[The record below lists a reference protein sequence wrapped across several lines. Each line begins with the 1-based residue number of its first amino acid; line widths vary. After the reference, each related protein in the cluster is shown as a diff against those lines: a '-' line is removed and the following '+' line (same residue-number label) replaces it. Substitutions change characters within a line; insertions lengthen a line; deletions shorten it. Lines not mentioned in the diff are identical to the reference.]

1 MDTMTGQRFK
11 DDPLITKEEHIIEI
25 QKDYNNPVG
34 RYVFKTERGKY
45 FPSLSKEEYIDLLL
59 KWYGDKIPAIYRD
72 TICKSELYTSYLI
85 RALNQ
90 LYESDEPIVHK
101 FADFLITENSAAEM
115 KSLCQYNYDFTIGF
129 IGATFHTPV
138 LVKFINQNKNK
149 KDDIFKAL
157 ENLYN
162 KILEHYKEDKY
173 ADMRSRQ
180 EVAYQKL
187 ISDIKEK
194 TS

>member
-1 MDTMTGQRFK
+1 MDEMTGQRFK
-11 DDPLITKEEHIIEI
+11 DDPIITKEEHIVEL
-25 QKDYNNPVG
+25 QKDYCNPVG
-34 RYVFKTERGKY
+34 RYVFKNEREKY

-59 KWYGDKIPAIYRD
+59 EWYGNKIPSVHRD

-90 LYESDEPIVHK
+90 LYESDEEVVHK

-129 IGATFHTPV
+129 IGSTYHTPT
-138 LVKFINQNKNK
+138 LVKFINQNKDK
-149 KDDIFKAL
+149 KEEIFKAL
-157 ENLYN
+157 DNLYN
-162 KILEHYKEDKY
+162 KIQEHYKEAKY
-173 ADMRSRQ
+173 EDMRSRQ

>member
-1 MDTMTGQRFK
+1 MDQMTGQRFN

-25 QKDYNNPVG
+25 QKDYSNPVG

-45 FPSLSKEEYIDLLL
+45 FPSLTNEEYIDLLL
-59 KWYGDKIPAIYRD
+59 EWYGNKIPSVHRD
-72 TICKSELYTSYLI
+72 TILHSDLYTSYLI
-85 RALNQ
+85 RSLNQ
-90 LYESDEPIVHK
+90 LYESDEPIVHN
-101 FADFLITENSAAEM
+101 FADFLIVENSAAEM

-129 IGATFHTPV
+129 IGSTFHTPL
-138 LVKFINQNKNK
+138 LVKFINQNKAK
-149 KDDIFKAL
+149 KEEIFKAL
-157 ENLYN
+157 DNLYN

-187 ISDIKEK
+187 ISELKEK

>member
-1 MDTMTGQRFK
+1 MDQITGQRFN
-11 DDPLITKEEHIIEI
+11 DDPLITKEEHIIEV
-25 QKDYNNPVG
+25 QKDYSNPVG

-45 FPSLSKEEYIDLLL
+45 FPSLTKEEYIDLLL
-59 KWYGDKIPAIYRD
+59 EWYGNKIPTIHRD
-72 TICKSELYTSYLI
+72 TIQQSDLYTSYLI

-90 LYESDEPIVHK
+90 LYESDELIVHK

-129 IGATFHTPV
+129 IGSTFHTPL
-138 LVKFINQNKNK
+138 LVKFINQNKEK
-149 KDDIFKAL
+149 KEGIFKAL
-157 ENLYN
+157 DNLYN

-187 ISDIKEK
+187 ISELKEK